1 MVCIQL
7 VEINK
12 YKYMNSCE
20 IFRCWYVFVQIEIF
34 MFLLKQQQKKRSYSI
49 LYFSLVASKFAFED
63 KNTFKYSLSPKVSIS
78 RFFIS
83 WDKASTEY
91 AL

>member
-34 MFLLKQQQKKRSYSI
+34 MFLLKQQQKKEVTVFY
-49 LYFSLVASKFAFED
+49 
-63 KNTFKYSLSPKVSIS
+63 IS
-78 RFFIS
+78 V
-83 WDKASTEY
+83 
-91 AL
+91 